1 MGGGGGG
8 ARLASLTPA
17 QPRRRDRFCVLSCL
31 ANHCAQARRVLSE
44 AGALDAL
51 VDAAR
56 EAQRRERAHE
66 AGGGVSAL
74 ATSFFAAVAG
84 AAALWKAPAA
94 LRALAAQR
102 AAASAARRGA
112 GGGRGA
118 G

>member
-1 MGGGGGG
+1 VP
-8 ARLASLTPA
+8 LTPA
-17 QPRRRDRFCVLSCL
+17 QPGHRDRFCVLSCL

-94 LRALAAQR
+94 LRALAA
-102 AAASAARRGA
+102 ASAARRGA